1 MDEEVK
7 AAMAATRKRAAA
19 DNDIFGTGARRE
31 EMAKKS
37 QEAKFKGGDDKAMIA
52 HIRERIAARGAR
64 GIQGIGKK
72 FKIADDDRSG
82 SLSKEEFKKAMHDFR
97 IGLNEQEVVRAFDI
111 FDRDGSGD
119 ISYDEFL
126 RSIRGRMNPARQAVA
141 KKAFAIMDKDGS
153 GILDINDI
161 RQNYNAKSHPDVKS
175 GKKTEDEILLEF
187 LDTFEDH
194 FCDMKGHGDSRD
206 GKINMEEWYEYYN
219 NVSMSIDNDDYFMLM
234 MNNTWNLDN
243 SRVTK
248 KGWGGEV

>member
-1 MDEEVK
+1 M
-7 AAMAATRKRAAA
+7 
-19 DNDIFGTGARRE
+19 DNDIFGTGARRDD
-31 EMAKKS
+31 MSKKS
-37 QEAKFKGGDDKAMIA
+37 KEAKFKGGDDKQMIL

-82 SLSKEEFKKAMHDFR
+82 SLNKEEFAKAMHDFR
-97 IGLNEQEVVRAFDI
+97 IGLDKSEISRAFDI

-126 RSIRGRMNPARQAVA
+126 RSVRGRMNPARQAIA
-141 KKAFAIMDKDGS
+141 KQAFGIMDKDGS

-161 RQNYNAKSHPDVKS
+161 RQTYNAKHHPDVKS

-194 FCDMKGHGDSRD
+194 FADMKGHADSRD
-206 GKINMEEWYEYYN
+206 GKINMDEWTEYYN
-219 NVSMSIDNDDYFMLM
+219 NVSMSIDSDDYFKVM
-234 MNNTWNLDN
+234 MNSAWNLDKSKVN
-243 SRVTK
+243 K
-248 KGWGGEV
+248 KAWGGEV